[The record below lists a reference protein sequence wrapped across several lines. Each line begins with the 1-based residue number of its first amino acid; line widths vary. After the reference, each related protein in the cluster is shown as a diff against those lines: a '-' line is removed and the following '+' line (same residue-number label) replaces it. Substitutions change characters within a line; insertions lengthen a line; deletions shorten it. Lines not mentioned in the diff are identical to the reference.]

1 MRADTEGA
9 RTVAT
14 LHAPALDPKPWSPRA
29 SDLVAAAFVIGA
41 LAWAYAPSFAALVAQ
56 WNRDPNSNY
65 GYLVAPIAL
74 VILWSRRGQFDRSKM
89 APRLW
94 GFVPLLAVV
103 ALRYPLFEWNEQY
116 LETATIP
123 VVLAG
128 VVLALGGW
136 HLLRVAMPA
145 IGFLF
150 FMLPLPP
157 SLNFVLAGPL
167 QSVAT
172 FGSLALLQ
180 ILGMPVMAEGNVII
194 IGDHTLEVAR
204 ACNGLSML
212 LTFVT
217 LITAT
222 AILVR
227 RPLWERLVLL
237 ASAIPIALVSNILR
251 IAATAL
257 CYYWLGRES
266 GERIAHDLAGWAM
279 MPVALA
285 LVWLELRL
293 WSWLFVEVEAI
304 DAVSFLKRGKA
315 S

>member
-1 MRADTEGA
+1 MDASG
-9 RTVAT
+9 
-14 LHAPALDPKPWSPRA
+14 PKTWSPRV
-29 SDLVAAAFVIGA
+29 SDLLAAALVLGA
-41 LAWAYAPSFAALVAQ
+41 LAWAYAPSFASLVAQ
-56 WNRDPNSNY
+56 WNRDPNFNY

-74 VILWSRRGQFDRSKM
+74 VIFWSRRGLLDRSKM
-89 APRLW
+89 DPRAW
-94 GFVPLLAVV
+94 GFVPLLAAV

-116 LETATIP
+116 IETATIP

-128 VVLALGGW
+128 LAIALGGW
-136 HLLRVAMPA
+136 HLLRVALPA

-157 SLNFVLAGPL
+157 SLNFILAGPL

-172 FGSLALLQ
+172 LGSLAFLQ

-217 LITAT
+217 LIAAT

-227 RPLWERLVLL
+227 PPLWERMLL
-237 ASAIPIALVSNILR
+237 LSSAIPIALVSNILR
-251 IAATAL
+251 ITATAL
-257 CYYWLGRES
+257 CYYGLGRES

-279 MPVALA
+279 MPVALG

-293 WSWLFVEVEAI
+293 WSWLFVDVEEI
-304 DAVSFLKRGKA
+304 DAVSFLKRGKT
-315 S
+315 SS